1 MPSNIASYLFY
12 AYLCRIN
19 FEIQNMGKFVKFEG
33 VTIKRIRPIEER
45 RAGDKTFRTLKIDVE
60 APLGQY
66 DKKPNVYQFEATYD
80 KTIMATRELSVG
92 QVANIGINLCG
103 IEYVKKETGNS
114 EVFNKLEIAT
124 VEIVGGAK
132 SNDGS
137 LGVGSTKPPLA
148 EPQLEEKDD
157 LPF

>member
-1 MPSNIASYLFY
+1 MYLFS

-19 FEIQNMGKFVKFEG
+19 FETQKMGKFVKLEG
-33 VTIKRIRPIEER
+33 VVVKRIHTIEER
-45 RAGDKTFRTLKIDVE
+45 RSGDNVFQSLKIDVE

-66 DKKPNVYQFEATYD
+66 EKK
-80 KTIMATRELSVG
+80 R
-92 QVANIGINLCG
+92 QVANIGVNLCG
-103 IEYVKKETGNS
+103 IEYVKKDTGAT
-114 EVFNKLEIAT
+114 EVFNKIEIAT

-132 SNDGS
+132 SNDSS
-137 LGVGSTKPPLA
+137 LGVSSAKPPLT